1 MGVKEEVTRE
11 LRSISGLA
19 WIEEDIVEIQVENLI
34 KAIQQ
39 LQERV
44 TELEL
49 QVVPSTPQKIQD
61 QREEI
66 ARSTVKRIKALA
78 L

>member
-1 MGVKEEVTRE
+1 MGVKEEVTRA
-11 LRSISGLA
+11 LLSISGLA

-44 TELEL
+44 AELEL